1 MKSIKQLSF
10 IGLAIALVLT
20 ACTMEKRVYMSGYHI
35 EWKKS
40 KHNPDRQELAS
51 NDNGKQNQIGIIEQS
66 ENETNTVDNSPT
78 VTEDNITASVD
89 NSVIIPSRK
98 TVYFSKNEF
107 FKNTKIISNRI
118 SSIEDCDIL
127 TLKNG
132 EELKVKVL
140 EIGQSEI
147 KYKKCDN
154 QNGPTISIRKSE
166 VFSIKYRNGS
176 KDIITTNNSSII
188 PTSTTGDRSLIV
200 AVLLW
205 FFLGLLGIHRFYLGH
220 IGMGVLYLLTG
231 GLCGIGWLIDGILF
245 LTGGLKPKNGNYT
258 DNF

>member
-1 MKSIKQLSF
+1 M
-10 IGLAIALVLT
+10 T
-20 ACTMEKRVYMSGYHI
+20 AST
-35 EWKKS
+35 
-40 KHNPDRQELAS
+40 
-51 NDNGKQNQIGIIEQS
+51 
-66 ENETNTVDNSPT
+66 DNS
-78 VTEDNITASVD
+78 
-89 NSVIIPSRK
+89 IILATQKPISLFQKEIYKNKKLNPS
-98 TVYFSKNEF
+98 
-107 FKNTKIISNRI
+107 RI

-166 VFSIKYRNGS
+166 VFSIKYPNGS
-176 KDIITTNNSSII
+176 KDIITTANNSSI
-188 PTSTTGDRSLIV
+188 STDNLINPSGDKSLIV
-200 AVLLW
+200 TLILW

-220 IGMGVLYLLTG
+220 YGMGLLYLFTG
-231 GLCGIGWLIDGILF
+231 ALCGIGLIIDIILL
-245 LTGGLKPKNGNYT
+245 LTGGLKPKNGEFK

>member
-1 MKSIKQLSF
+1 MKSIKQFSF
-10 IGLAIALVLT
+10 IGLAVMFVLT
-20 ACTMEKRVYMSGYHI
+20 SCTMEKRVYMSGYHI
-35 EWKKS
+35 EWLNG
-40 KHNPDRQELAS
+40 KHNPNKNELAS
-51 NDNGKQNQIGIIEQS
+51 KDNSKKSDENKTVTNDQTEQPTINSNTTDETVTASSDNLIILATPKPISLFQKEIY
-66 ENETNTVDNSPT
+66 TNTKLN
-78 VTEDNITASVD
+78 
-89 NSVIIPSRK
+89 PS
-98 TVYFSKNEF
+98 
-107 FKNTKIISNRI
+107 RI

-166 VFSIKYRNGS
+166 VFSIKYPNGS

-205 FFLGLLGIHRFYLGH
+205 FFLGLLGIHRFYIGH

-245 LTGGLKPKNGNYT
+245 LTGGLKPRNGNYT

>member
-1 MKSIKQLSF
+1 MKSIKQFSF
-10 IGLAIALVLT
+10 ISLAIMFVLT
-20 ACTMEKRVYMSGYHI
+20 SCTMEKRVYRSGYHI
-35 EWKKS
+35 EWLNG
-40 KHNPDRQELAS
+40 KHNRNKNELAS
-51 NDNGKQNQIGIIEQS
+51 KDNIKKSIENKTEIGYQTEQPNINSNTTIET
-66 ENETNTVDNSPT
+66 ETVSTDNSIIF
-78 VTEDNITASVD
+78 VTPKPISLPQKEIYT
-89 NSVIIPSRK
+89 
-98 TVYFSKNEF
+98 T
-107 FKNTKIISNRI
+107 TKLNPRHI
-118 SSIEDCDIL
+118 SSNEDCDIL

-154 QNGPTISIRKSE
+154 QNGPTISIRKSK
-166 VFSIKYRNGS
+166 VFSIKYPNGS
-176 KDIITTNNSSII
+176 KDIITTNSSSII
-188 PTSTTGDRSLIV
+188 PTSTSGDRSLIV

-205 FFLGLLGIHRFYLGH
+205 FFLGLIGIHRFYLGH
-220 IGMGVLYLLTG
+220 ISMGVLYLLTG